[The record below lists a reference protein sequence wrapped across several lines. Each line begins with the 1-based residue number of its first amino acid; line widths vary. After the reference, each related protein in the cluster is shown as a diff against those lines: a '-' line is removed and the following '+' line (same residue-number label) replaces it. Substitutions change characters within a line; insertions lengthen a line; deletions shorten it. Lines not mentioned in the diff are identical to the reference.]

1 MKLETREIF
10 CRSSLQVRETGTGRT
25 ISGYAILFNKESVH
39 MWDDDDE
46 YAVEVISPSAITKEF
61 LDKCDIKMTMYHNR
75 EKLLA
80 RSNRGNGT
88 LQYKVD
94 ATGVFFTFEA
104 PKTNDGDAAVELVK
118 RGDIAGCS
126 FAFRTHYWDES
137 FVKRTVSKDGKK
149 TKITYT
155 VNKVTDILDFT
166 LAGDPAYPQT
176 SVSAREWER
185 RRGGSSHSS
194 VKWQN
199 LVKLYRAQGMSEQQ
213 IERKRAELQGSPRA
227 GRLAKKAN
235 INKLRNIL

>member
-1 MKLETREIF
+1 MEKEIREIF
-10 CRSSLQVRETGTGRT
+10 SRSNLQVRETGTGRT

-39 MWDDDDE
+39 MWDDDDQ
-46 YAVEVISPSAITKEF
+46 YAVEVIAPSAITKEF
-61 LDKCDIKMTMYHNR
+61 LDKCDIKMTIFHNR

-80 RSNRGNGT
+80 RSNGGKGT
-88 LQYKVD
+88 LQYRVD
-94 ATGVFFTFEA
+94 ATGVFFSFEA

-126 FAFRTHYWDES
+126 FAFRTHYWDEG

-155 VNKVTDILDFT
+155 VNKITDILDFT

-185 RRGGSSHSS
+185 RRGGSSHTSA
-194 VKWQN
+194 KWQN

-213 IERKRAELQGSPRA
+213 IAQKRAELQGSPRA
-227 GRLAKKAN
+227 GRLAKKEN
-235 INKLRNIL
+235 VNRLRNV

>member
-1 MKLETREIF
+1 MKTEIREIF
-10 CRSSLQVRETGTGRT
+10 SRSTLQVRETGTGRT

-39 MWDDDDE
+39 MWDDEDE

-80 RSNRGNGT
+80 RSRNGEGT
-88 LQYKVD
+88 LKYRVD
-94 ATGVFFTFEA
+94 ATGVFFSFEA

-137 FVKRTVSKDGKK
+137 FVKRTVSKVGKK

-155 VNKVTDILDFT
+155 VNNVTDILDFT
-166 LAGDPAYPQT
+166 LAGDPAYPHT

-185 RRGGSSHSS
+185 RRGGSSHTRA
-194 VKWQN
+194 KWQN
-199 LVKLYRAQGMSEQQ
+199 LEKLYRASGMTDAQ
-213 IERKRAELQGSPRA
+213 IALKRAELQGSPRA
-227 GRLAKKAN
+227 GRLAKKEN
-235 INKLRNIL
+235 INKLLNI

>member
-1 MKLETREIF
+1 
-10 CRSSLQVRETGTGRT
+10 
-25 ISGYAILFNKESVH
+25 

-199 LVKLYRAQGMSEQQ
+199 LVKLYRASGMTDAQ
-213 IERKRAELQGSPRA
+213 IAQKRAELQGSPRA

>member
-1 MKLETREIF
+1 MKIQTREIF

-46 YAVEVISPSAITKEF
+46 YAVEVISPSAITKEL
-61 LDKCDIKMTMYHNR
+61 LDQCDVKMTMFHNR

-94 ATGVFFTFEA
+94 NTGVFFSFEA

-126 FAFRTHYWDES
+126 FAFRTHYWDEG

-155 VNKVTDILDFT
+155 VTKITDILDFT

-185 RRGGSSHSS
+185 RRGGSSHTSA
-194 VKWQN
+194 KWQN

-227 GRLAKKAN
+227 GRLAKKEN
-235 INKLRNIL
+235 VKRLLNV

>member
-1 MKLETREIF
+1 MEKEIREIF
-10 CRSSLQVRETGTGRT
+10 SRSNLQVRETGTGRT

-46 YAVEVISPSAITKEF
+46 YAVEVISPSAITKEL
-61 LDKCDIKMTMYHNR
+61 LDNCDIKMTIFHNR

-80 RSNRGNGT
+80 RSNRGKGT
-88 LQYKVD
+88 LQYRVD
-94 ATGVFFTFEA
+94 NTGVFFSFEA

-126 FAFRTHYWDES
+126 FAFRTNYWDES

-155 VNKVTDILDFT
+155 VTKITDILDFT

-185 RRGGSSHSS
+185 RRGGSSHTRA
-194 VKWQN
+194 KWQN
-199 LVKLYRAQGMSEQQ
+199 LEKLYRAQGMTDAQ
-213 IERKRAELQGSPRA
+213 IALKRAELQGSPRA
-227 GRLAKKAN
+227 GRLAKKEN
-235 INKLRNIL
+235 INKLLNI

>member
-1 MKLETREIF
+1 MKTETREIF

-46 YAVEVISPSAITKEF
+46 YAVEVISPSAITKEL
-61 LDKCDIKMTMYHNR
+61 LDQCDIKMTMYHNR

-80 RSNRGNGT
+80 RSNRGKGT
-88 LQYKVD
+88 LQYRVD
-94 ATGVFFTFEA
+94 NTGVFFSFVA
-104 PKTNDGDAAVELVK
+104 PHTNDGDAAVELVK

-126 FAFRTHYWDES
+126 FAFRTHYYDEG
-137 FVKRTVSKDGKK
+137 FVKRTVSKVGKK

-155 VNKVTDILDFT
+155 VLKVTDILDFT

-185 RRGGSSHSS
+185 RRGGSSHTSA
-194 VKWQN
+194 KWQN

-227 GRLAKKAN
+227 GRLAKKEN